1 MKRGHVLIF
10 SVVAG
15 LLVSIFAMSVFFWNQ
30 LPAQIPVHFGLSGTP
45 DSWAPKSVVYIFL
58 IPMILLVMLLV
69 FLLLYR
75 YPQYSSFPT
84 TLILMTVEKER
95 REHIFGIIRSMLT
108 YILLWVALLF
118 SYLQF
123 SILATANGRTLG
135 LLPYIMVAAIAILFI
150 ILIAYSIKMFL
161 SIRKMIGNPNWPEK
175 A

>member
-1 MKRGHVLIF
+1 MRRGHVLIF

-30 LPAQIPVHFGLSGTP
+30 LPARIPVHFGLSGAP
-45 DSWAPKSVVYIFL
+45 DSWAPKSIIYIFL
-58 IPMILLVMLLV
+58 IPMILLIMLLV

-84 TLILMTVEKER
+84 TLILMTVEENK

-108 YILLWVALLF
+108 YILLWMALLLT
-118 SYLQF
+118 YLQF

-135 LLPYIMVAAIAILFI
+135 LLPYVIVSSLVILAI
-150 ILIAYSIKMFL
+150 ILILYSAKMFL
-161 SIRKMIGNPNWPEK
+161 SIRKMLKNPNWPS
-175 A
+175 